1 MPDWYEEYLKKPDNR
16 VWMAFIFRVL
26 QILIPLWILIG
37 FLLVIFFIWRGI
49 LSPAT
54 NDDNRALG
62 GPDNL
67 CSGAAQHEVPEPS
80 FPK

>member
-16 VWMAFIFRVL
+16 VCMTLIFRIL

-49 LSPAT
+49 L
-54 NDDNRALG
+54 
-62 GPDNL
+62 
-67 CSGAAQHEVPEPS
+67 
-80 FPK
+80 